1 MRRIITILLPLLIL
15 AVAGC
20 ESSRPGEAPVD
31 TSALDGA
38 WVTSFTLESHL
49 VGEARLQEQTIRGEI
64 ALLRN
69 PLVSTEPG
77 LSGSPTHSGT
87 YAARL
92 RPFGFE
98 IRGSHDPPTV
108 VARLGARDSVEIV
121 LQPNG
126 ESPVR
131 MAGVLTGESITG
143 RWWYAPHRGGSASGR
158 FSMRHR

>member
-1 MRRIITILLPLLIL
+1 MRRSTTISISVLIL
-15 AVAGC
+15 VLAAC
-20 ESSRPGEAPVD
+20 ESSRPVEEPVD
-31 TSALDGA
+31 TGVLDGA
-38 WVTSFTLESHL
+38 WVTRLTLESHL
-49 VGEARLQEQTIRGEI
+49 LGRAGPQERTVAGDI

-69 PLVSTEPG
+69 PSLATEPG

-98 IRGSHDPPTV
+98 IRRNHDPPTV
-108 VARLGARDSVEIV
+108 VARLGPRDSVEIV

-131 MAGVLTGESITG
+131 MAGVLTGDSITG